1 MPRALVCVQAFPPL
15 LKQAGGVAK
24 DYLALCRALI
34 DGLGWEVTLF
44 TPVNIKESGEE
55 DVTRWL
61 LSGQLLHIP
70 ATAVEASTTVGVALF
85 LDFFSIAT
93 AIAFLRLLISGGHDL
108 CLLDDSCLRIAPL
121 MLLRSFGIPSI
132 ATTHSDVPSHPL
144 YDQSIMPKIMWW
156 LHLASAYFATTHATV
171 ANAYAKSLWERYK
184 VPVHSVWP
192 PVLWSQAFR
201 RPLEDFTA
209 AAAAQ
214 RRSWMQRFGFSP
226 RAIFLFAGR
235 WSAEKRIHLLIDAM
249 PDDCGL
255 VIVGDSDADYADEIE
270 ASGRRNVLPERG
282 MLGAEDLRIA
292 YAASDLFVSASTCET
307 LGNTVVEAWS
317 SGTPVA
323 IQPVGGHL
331 EFVKDKE
338 NSYFVDFDDSIM
350 ARQHLS
356 AIVASGVQG
365 AVEPALSK
373 MGEHFRSLNFPAEI
387 QRLLLDPTLSASSK
401 WRAMSGWR
409 WMVEILLRVI
419 LLFACG
425 LIWPFTTVWS
435 RAYFAVSC
443 DPKYRHVTAGS
454 ANEPDLESKPS
465 GSNSEESCCSTSV
478 SDIHLE
484 SARPLVHSENSFV

>member
-1 MPRALVCVQAFPPL
+1 M
-15 LKQAGGVAK
+15 
-24 DYLALCRALI
+24 
-34 DGLGWEVTLF
+34 
-44 TPVNIKESGEE
+44 
-55 DVTRWL
+55 
-61 LSGQLLHIP
+61 
-70 ATAVEASTTVGVALF
+70 
-85 LDFFSIAT
+85 
-93 AIAFLRLLISGGHDL
+93 GGHDL

-270 ASGRRNVLPERG
+270 ALVLG
-282 MLGAEDLRIA
+282 VFHG
-292 YAASDLFVSASTCET
+292 
-307 LGNTVVEAWS
+307 
-317 SGTPVA
+317 
-323 IQPVGGHL
+323 Q
-331 EFVKDKE
+331 KE
-338 NSYFVDFDDSIM
+338 S
-350 ARQHLS
+350 
-356 AIVASGVQG
+356 
-365 AVEPALSK
+365 
-373 MGEHFRSLNFPAEI
+373 
-387 QRLLLDPTLSASSK
+387 QRYS
-401 WRAMSGWR
+401 M
-409 WMVEILLRVI
+409 
-419 LLFACG
+419 
-425 LIWPFTTVWS
+425 
-435 RAYFAVSC
+435 
-443 DPKYRHVTAGS
+443 
-454 ANEPDLESKPS
+454 
-465 GSNSEESCCSTSV
+465 
-478 SDIHLE
+478 
-484 SARPLVHSENSFV
+484 